1 MSSRI
6 MFKLSK
12 GTPGISSDQICVYFM
27 YFAVRASR
35 ADEKERKKKKMKSN
49 ISRCVYAFRQVMMF
63 SKSI

>member
-35 ADEKERKKKKMKSN
+35 ADEKERKKKKKEEKN
-49 ISRCVYAFRQVMMF
+49 EIEYLALRVC
-63 SKSI
+63 I